1 MGDSITIPRSYAGS
15 FGVADV
21 LPSVRRHVIPLPLLN
36 SQAPTTGFIW
46 GGDNATTGFSFF
58 ERNVTAERLH
68 AVCYCSTTYGRGS
81 TMCVLSLL
89 RNASTVFSLP
99 VYHNATTAPALRQAN
114 DTTARLTSV
123 ISSTDILR
131 LYFANTSNRVLRL
144 GVTLTVKEALDS

>member
-1 MGDSITIPRSYAGS
+1 
-15 FGVADV
+15 
-21 LPSVRRHVIPLPLLN
+21 
-36 SQAPTTGFIW
+36 
-46 GGDNATTGFSFF
+46 
-58 ERNVTAERLH
+58 
-68 AVCYCSTTYGRGS
+68 
-81 TMCVLSLL
+81 MCVLSLL